1 MGQEKDEFKI
11 FVEENSQKIIQDL
24 KRDLPELFE
33 QDLDSIYRLAT
44 TWATALWHLQSKDE
58 SQKELAREM
67 LKSVNNSIDILI
79 TDLKTKGT
87 NYMWNKIENLLRKAF
102 IEYLLPALLRKI

>member
-1 MGQEKDEFKI
+1 MGQEKDEFKV

-24 KRDLPELFE
+24 KRDLPELFKE
-33 QDLDSIYRLAT
+33 DSDSIYRLAT
-44 TWATALWHLQSKDE
+44 TWATALWHLQSEDE

-67 LKSVNNSIDILI
+67 LKSVNNSINLLI
-79 TDLKTKGT
+79 TGLKAKGA
-87 NYMWNKIENLLRKAF
+87 NYMWNKIENFLRKGF